1 MRNFK
6 FFCIIII
13 LFAASGLN
21 YSQSNTVKLSNPKSD
36 VFMQAFYW
44 NSPPAGIWWDSL
56 AALAPRIASAGFSSV
71 WVPSAVKGAGGSF
84 SMGYD
89 PYDHYDFGEFFQ
101 KGSRETRFGSRTELE
116 NMISTFHN
124 AGVEVYADAVMR
136 HMMGGEQSAAYEC
149 IPLYNGSPIVPD
161 SAYLIFNYPAGS
173 GRFKKS
179 PASFYPN
186 SVNCWVDP
194 RFVQTDP
201 LFRFGEW
208 LDHNKQSVR
217 DSLVIWGNYLKNV
230 IGFDGFRIDAVKP
243 IDPVFMAYWLNNVN
257 SGGYAVAE
265 LWGSTQEI
273 SDWLNTVNANGADV
287 AMFDFPLR
295 YSLKEMCDNT
305 SGTYDMNWLD
315 GAGLV
320 NSGLGGFD
328 ISTFVENHDFDRIG
342 WDGEIDNGHSP
353 IINDKQMAYAYTIFS
368 EGRPAV
374 FFKDYF
380 DYGFSGK
387 IDTLIWIRQNYIFG
401 GTTKRS
407 GLNPWY
413 VGSGSQS
420 DLSKDIYVARRDG
433 GSGHPA
439 VYLVMND
446 SPAEWRGVWVNS
458 DYPNQVFRDY
468 TGVAIDKISASDG
481 RVELYAPPR
490 GYAIY
495 VPDTTL
501 MLNNPPVLNKIPDQ
515 QGYTNSYFNYKM
527 IYNDVNGDQLNFNL
541 SGNPQ
546 WLSVNSSG
554 YLTGTPAYA
563 DTGDSHVII
572 NISDNK
578 GASVSDTF
586 KVSVDLNFAP
596 FLNNIPDTTIKATNR
611 YQYQTISNDPDSDL
625 LSYQFITSPAWL
637 KVGEESGIISGTP
650 AISDTG
656 YYEIILSVNDGKGG
670 ADSTE
675 FFIRV
680 VENLD
685 TLIATY
691 GKPVLDGIITTGID
705 DWREEWL
712 IFADSTNDSKWN
724 PGVPPDNE
732 LYDIFSTWDSDSL
745 YIGIRYI
752 LNDDYNTMMIYLD
765 AGIEGGVTD
774 FNSQNG
780 YIGEYAKNFVF
791 SQENKIDYFFAD
803 YYLSNP
809 SFFRADSNNSYE
821 LTDKIFG
828 VRGSDGNDVEIAI
841 AWDDLYGLG
850 AGLVPAD
857 VTLQIV
863 SLIAGGLNYGGGD
876 SAPDNPD
883 VDGNA
888 GPDSLLN
895 LAAFRPDKDSD
906 GIPDPTI
913 FISTQLVPDTDVP
926 SKFSLEQNYPNP
938 FNPSTNISFSLAE
951 IGFTQLK
958 VYDVLGREVSVLVN
972 EIMKPGT
979 YTIRFNASGISSG
992 VYFYSLT
999 QNGAST
1005 VKKLMLL
1012 K

>member
-1 MRNFK
+1 MP
-6 FFCIIII
+6 I
-13 LFAASGLN
+13 
-21 YSQSNTVKLSNPKSD
+21 
-36 VFMQAFYW
+36 QA
-44 NSPPAGIWWDSL
+44 I
-56 AALAPRIASAGFSSV
+56 
-71 WVPSAVKGAGGSF
+71 
-84 SMGYD
+84 
-89 PYDHYDFGEFFQ
+89 
-101 KGSRETRFGSRTELE
+101 
-116 NMISTFHN
+116 
-124 AGVEVYADAVMR
+124 
-136 HMMGGEQSAAYEC
+136 
-149 IPLYNGSPIVPD
+149 
-161 SAYLIFNYPAGS
+161 
-173 GRFKKS
+173 
-179 PASFYPN
+179 
-186 SVNCWVDP
+186 
-194 RFVQTDP
+194 
-201 LFRFGEW
+201 
-208 LDHNKQSVR
+208 
-217 DSLVIWGNYLKNV
+217 
-230 IGFDGFRIDAVKP
+230 
-243 IDPVFMAYWLNNVN
+243 
-257 SGGYAVAE
+257 
-265 LWGSTQEI
+265 
-273 SDWLNTVNANGADV
+273 
-287 AMFDFPLR
+287 
-295 YSLKEMCDNT
+295 
-305 SGTYDMNWLD
+305 
-315 GAGLV
+315 
-320 NSGLGGFD
+320 
-328 ISTFVENHDFDRIG
+328 
-342 WDGEIDNGHSP
+342 
-353 IINDKQMAYAYTIFS
+353 
-368 EGRPAV
+368 
-374 FFKDYF
+374 
-380 DYGFSGK
+380 
-387 IDTLIWIRQNYIFG
+387 
-401 GTTKRS
+401 
-407 GLNPWY
+407 
-413 VGSGSQS
+413 
-420 DLSKDIYVARRDG
+420 
-433 GSGHPA
+433 
-439 VYLVMND
+439 
-446 SPAEWRGVWVNS
+446 
-458 DYPNQVFRDY
+458 
-468 TGVAIDKISASDG
+468 
-481 RVELYAPPR
+481 
-490 GYAIY
+490 
-495 VPDTTL
+495 
-501 MLNNPPVLNKIPDQ
+501 
-515 QGYTNSYFNYKM
+515 
-527 IYNDVNGDQLNFNL
+527 
-541 SGNPQ
+541 
-546 WLSVNSSG
+546 
-554 YLTGTPAYA
+554 
-563 DTGDSHVII
+563 HVII

-586 KVSVDLNFAP
+586 RVFVDLNFAP

-611 YQYQTISNDPDSDL
+611 YQYQTISNDPDSDI

-705 DWREEWL
+705 DWRAEWL

-780 YIGEYAKNFVF
+780 YIGEYAKNFMF